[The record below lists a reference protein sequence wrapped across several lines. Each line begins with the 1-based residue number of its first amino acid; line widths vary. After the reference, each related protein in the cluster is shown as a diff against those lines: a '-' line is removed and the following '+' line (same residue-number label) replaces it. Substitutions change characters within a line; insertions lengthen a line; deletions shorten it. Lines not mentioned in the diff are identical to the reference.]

1 MRQRTRSTLSWV
13 LFVVGTVVCL
23 ATAYGAYS
31 LAGYSWDQV
40 VSYKSPY
47 IRPLETPDATL
58 TSAYIPPGLG
68 SEDIPAAGKP
78 LSQRVV
84 LVIVDGMRDDISR
97 SAMPSL
103 ETLRGYGSDLQL
115 TVPQPSLSFPNWT
128 TILTGAPQTISG
140 VTTNW
145 YDTRVFAPSIMEVVA
160 DAGKT
165 VAVVGPTDFADLY
178 GVKPGP
184 TVSLRPWPK
193 GGYLSGTLVDDA
205 LRISKE
211 TSPALLVLHLP
222 DLDEAGHSYGG
233 ASDEYREVAR
243 KIDADLSRLVT
254 ALQSDRT
261 TFVVVADH
269 GHIDSG
275 GHGGWEDEATLVP
288 GILAGA
294 GAAMGSGS
302 GNLDQVASTVAVL
315 EGVRPPTYAAGTALR
330 TAVATTAPSVFRAD
344 VQHHRRFVANYIEV
358 VSQGTTPAAAMLERH
373 PGVAGMDAAAVVA
386 RDARLGIERS
396 QRAPYALAVVVGV
409 VGIVIVLG
417 IVAWRALVAAVAG
430 MTLYYAVYNAL
441 FFLAHGYLWSLSAFN
456 TETQVSAFMNGRM
469 VEAVAA
475 ALLGVMVAALA
486 YPFLRSYPHGP
497 AERGFLSGWLALAP
511 ATVLLIQGTLALQ
524 VAWYYW
530 YWGVSI
536 TWLLPDFKWAF
547 KADLDMVQ
555 MTALGVAAV
564 LAPLVTYLVGRYHP
578 RVRPRRTTG

>member
-1 MRQRTRSTLSWV
+1 MRQHTRSTLSWA
-13 LFVVGTVVCL
+13 FFAVGTIACL

-40 VSYKSPY
+40 VSYRSPY

-58 TSAYIPPGLG
+58 TTVYVPPGLE
-68 SEDIPAAGKP
+68 SSDIPEPGKA
-78 LSQRVV
+78 LSERVV

-97 SAMPSL
+97 TAMPSL

-115 TVPQPSLSFPNWT
+115 TAPQPSLSFPNWT

-145 YDTRVFAPSIMEVVA
+145 YATRVFAPSIMDVVA
-160 DAGKT
+160 GAGKT

-205 LRISKE
+205 LKISKE
-211 TSPALLVLHLP
+211 SSPALLVVHLP

-243 KIDADLSRLVT
+243 KIDADISRLIT

-269 GHIDSG
+269 GHIDTG
-275 GHGGWEDEATLVP
+275 GHGGWEDEVTSVP
-288 GILAGA
+288 GVLAGA
-294 GAAMGSGS
+294 AVAMGTGTA
-302 GNLDQVASTVAVL
+302 NLDQIASTIAVL
-315 EGVRPPTYAAGTALR
+315 EGVRPPTYAAGTAIRSALS
-330 TAVATTAPSVFRAD
+330 TDSPSVFLAD
-344 VQHHRRFVANYIEV
+344 TQHHRLFVANYVEIA
-358 VSQGTTPAAAMLERH
+358 SQGTTPAAAMLERH
-373 PGVAGMDAAAVVA
+373 PDVAGMDKAAEKA
-386 RDARLGIERS
+386 RDARLYVERT
-396 QRAPYALAVVVGV
+396 QRAPYALAVVACVLAVVIILGV
-409 VGIVIVLG
+409 VT
-417 IVAWRALVAAVAG
+417 WRALAAATVG
-430 MTLYYAVYNAL
+430 MAVYYAVYNAL
-441 FFLAHGYLWSLSAFN
+441 FFLVHGYLWSLSAFN

-469 VEAVAA
+469 AEAIVAAVLGVAVAA
-475 ALLGVMVAALA
+475 VV
-486 YPFLRSYPHGP
+486 YPFLRTYPHGP
-497 AERGFLSGWLALAP
+497 GERGFLSGWLALAP
-511 ATVLLIQGTLALQ
+511 ATVLVIQGTLALQ

-530 YWGVSI
+530 YWGLSI
-536 TWLLPDFKWAF
+536 TWILPDFKWAF

-555 MTALGVAAV
+555 MTALGAAAI
-564 LAPLVTYLVGRYHP
+564 LAPLVTYLIGRFHP
-578 RVRPRRTTG
+578 RVRQRRTVG

>member
-1 MRQRTRSTLSWV
+1 MRLRTRSTLSWV
-13 LFVVGTVVCL
+13 LFAVGTVACL
-23 ATAYGAYS
+23 ATAFGAYT

-40 VSYKSPY
+40 VSYTSPY

-58 TSAYIPPGLG
+58 TTVYVPPGLE
-68 SEDIPAAGKP
+68 SENMPVPGKP
-78 LSQRVV
+78 LSERVV

-115 TVPQPSLSFPNWT
+115 TAPQPSLSFPNWT

-145 YDTRVFAPSIMEVVA
+145 YDTRVFAPTIMDVVSR
-160 DAGKT
+160 AGKT
-165 VAVVGPTDFADLY
+165 VAVVGPTDFAELY

-184 TVSLRPWPK
+184 AVSLRPWPK

-205 LRISKE
+205 LKISKE

-222 DLDEAGHSYGG
+222 DLDEAGHSHGG

-254 ALQSDRT
+254 ALQSDST
-261 TFVVVADH
+261 TFMVVADH
-269 GHIDSG
+269 GHVDTG
-275 GHGGWEDEATLVP
+275 GHGGWEDEVTAVP
-288 GILAGA
+288 GILAGSA
-294 GAAMGSGS
+294 VAMGVGE
-302 GNLDQVASTVAVL
+302 GNLDQIASTIAVL
-315 EGVRPPTYAAGTALR
+315 EGVQPPTYAAGTALR
-330 TAVATTAPSVFRAD
+330 SAITTTAPSVFLAD
-344 VQHHRRFVANYIEV
+344 TQHHRLFVANCIEIA
-358 VSQGTTPAAAMLERH
+358 SRGTTPAVAVLERH
-373 PGVAGMDAAAVVA
+373 PGVAGMDAAAKSA
-386 RDARLGIERS
+386 RNVRLSVERA
-396 QRAPYALAVVVGV
+396 QRAPYAFAVLALVFAV
-409 VGIVIVLG
+409 VIVLAL
-417 IVAWRALVAAVAG
+417 VAWRALVAAAAGVAV
-430 MTLYYAVYNAL
+430 YYLIYNAL
-441 FFLAHGYLWSLSAFN
+441 FFLMHGYLWSLSAFN
-456 TETQVSAFMNGRM
+456 TETQVSAFMNARM
-469 VEAVAA
+469 AEAIFAAVVGVAA
-475 ALLGVMVAALA
+475 AGIV
-486 YPFLRSYPHGP
+486 YPFLRQYPHGP
-497 AERGFLSGWLALAP
+497 GDRDFLSGWLALAP

-536 TWLLPDFKWAF
+536 TWILPDFRWAF

-578 RVRPRRTTG
+578 RVRERRAVG